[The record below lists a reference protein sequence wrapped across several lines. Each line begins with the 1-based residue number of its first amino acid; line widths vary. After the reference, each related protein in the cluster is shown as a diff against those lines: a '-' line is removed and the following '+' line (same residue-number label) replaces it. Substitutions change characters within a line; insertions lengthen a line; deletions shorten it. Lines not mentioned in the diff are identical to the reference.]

1 MQRFLIAMVL
11 LGALSAPALAQE
23 TGDDLL
29 SGYKLGKFHATAT
42 LLAAD
47 LVYIDALV
55 QELGIA
61 EINDENYASGLISDE
76 DVFSAQMG
84 LAYTIWRA
92 QFMLLP
98 ACEAGLEADAFSHPA
113 LAGFKDRAQAII
125 TEVQRLTVE
134 FVEAEGDDFSY
145 LLGYNDALNEG
156 GFVDSLIELAEEA
169 RLIAGDEE

>member
-1 MQRFLIAMVL
+1 VMLALV
-11 LGALSAPALAQE
+11 LSAPALAQE
-23 TGDDLL
+23 ASEDLL
-29 SGYKLGKFHATAT
+29 SGFKLGKFHTTTT

-55 QELGIA
+55 NELRIA
-61 EINDENYASGLISDE
+61 EVTDENYNAGVIDDE

-98 ACEAGLEADAFSHPA
+98 ACEAGLEDDAFSHPA
-113 LAGFKDRAQAII
+113 VAGFKERTQAII
-125 TEVQRLTVE
+125 TEVQRLTLE
-134 FVEAEGDDFSY
+134 FAESEGDDFSY

-156 GFVDSLIELAEEA
+156 GFAESLFELAEEA
-169 RLIAGDEE
+169 RLIAGEED